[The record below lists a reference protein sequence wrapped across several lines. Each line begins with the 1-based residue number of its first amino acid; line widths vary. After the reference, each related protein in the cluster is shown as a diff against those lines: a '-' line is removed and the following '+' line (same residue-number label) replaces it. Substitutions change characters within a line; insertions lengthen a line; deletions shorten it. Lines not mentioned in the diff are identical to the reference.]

1 MLSRRSMLQS
11 FAGIASFLTIFK
23 FGNVAN
29 AKELS
34 PELAEMA
41 NCLIS
46 QLDAKLKVEGLTRA
60 DIVPREY
67 EVYND
72 THVRRLIQLG
82 FFTFI
87 EIKNSTLKTKCLGAS
102 VDSPLSKHG
111 FPTMAKC
118 EQWAKELTATLNN
131 YVKGDDSHVV
141 YKYEVN
147 KDLAMDIGNFIGKNK
162 A

>member
-1 MLSRRSMLQS
+1 M
-11 FAGIASFLTIFK
+11 
-23 FGNVAN
+23 
-29 AKELS
+29 S

-46 QLDAKLKVEGLTRA
+46 QLAAKLKVEGLTRS

-72 THVRRLIQLG
+72 TSVRRLIQLG

-87 EIKNSTLKTKCLGAS
+87 EIKNSKLKTQCLGAS

-111 FPTMAKC
+111 FPTMDKC

-131 YVKGDDSHVV
+131 YVKGDDSHIV

-147 KDLAMDIGNFIGKNK
+147 KDFAMDLDNYINRY
-162 A
+162 AV